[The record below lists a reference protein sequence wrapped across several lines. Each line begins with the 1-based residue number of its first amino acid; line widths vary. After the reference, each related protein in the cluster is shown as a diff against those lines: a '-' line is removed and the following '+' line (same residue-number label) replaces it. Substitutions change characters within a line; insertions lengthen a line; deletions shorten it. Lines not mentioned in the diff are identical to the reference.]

1 MKKLIATAT
10 AILLTACVSSP
21 ICYAADDNIR
31 NAKASAASVE
41 YAGDSYD
48 KYLHT
53 FSGAEYAASEVKYG
67 ESCVFGTESREFAVE
82 IPSAGFYSV
91 GMSYRAVD
99 KSTDDIKIGV
109 EIDGSCPY
117 EQAGEFEFP
126 RMWRNEEKVRTDSL
140 GNEFAHRQVP
150 YEEFYRNYALRLSD
164 GTGEKYL
171 VYLTKGSH
179 TVSII
184 PVKGSFELEYLVF
197 GSSGQPVEYSA
208 PTDNEKL
215 YDGEPVIIEG
225 ESAALKSKHYLI
237 AKSDTATVAVTP
249 HTAKV
254 NSLNYIGG
262 NWKNAGETLVWNTPE
277 LEEGYYRIGFSFKQ
291 NAVIGSMS
299 YRSLL
304 IDGTSPF
311 KEAEQISFG
320 YADGWQQSF
329 FKSASGTPYL
339 IYFTKGVHT
348 ISLSVTSGDISK
360 VRTLISDAIAQLG
373 ELYIDI
379 NMITGENVDVYRD
392 YELFSQIPD
401 METRLK
407 DIRDK
412 LNSAAERL
420 SEITG
425 QKSGSNYSV
434 IMNMVEIINQ
444 MLKNKFEAHRY
455 KSSYYSNYCSVSSVL
470 HDLKSMPLDLDKIA
484 LTSASRSEP
493 FEKSGFFE
501 QALYSVQRFFVSFS
515 KDYNGISDGDSDG
528 IKLWVNT
535 GRDQA
540 QVMSSLIERSFT
552 ADTKIS
558 VDLKLV
564 NATMIQAILSGN
576 GPDCAVMN
584 SRSEP
589 VNLAMRGVLYDLSQ
603 FSDCEEVLKRF
614 QAGAELPYRYKDGL
628 YALPDT
634 QSYFM
639 MFYRRDILEQLGIDI
654 PVTWDQFGE
663 AYKILARNNMSV
675 WLPNNVATDTAQVNA
690 GVGSVNI
697 FPSLLLQNGL
707 SLYTED
713 GKSTNLL
720 SADVMTVFGKWTDY
734 YSKMKFP
741 VTLDFYNRFRVGTT
755 PLGIAVYTTYT
766 TLKVAAPEL
775 DSLWGF
781 TAVPGTVRQDGSIS
795 RASSGGGTGCFI
807 LKSTKA
813 PQKAWEFLK
822 WWTSADTQLSYSN
835 DIESVIG
842 PAGRVAVANV
852 EAIKGLSW
860 DTGMLDELLSAW
872 SQVEEIP
879 EYPGS
884 YYVSRSIYQS
894 FWNVVNANKNTKD
907 MLMKYGREANE
918 EISRKWKQ
926 YQSR

>member
-1 MKKLIATAT
+1 
-10 AILLTACVSSP
+10 
-21 ICYAADDNIR
+21 
-31 NAKASAASVE
+31 
-41 YAGDSYD
+41 
-48 KYLHT
+48 
-53 FSGAEYAASEVKYG
+53 
-67 ESCVFGTESREFAVE
+67 
-82 IPSAGFYSV
+82 
-91 GMSYRAVD
+91 
-99 KSTDDIKIGV
+99 
-109 EIDGSCPY
+109 
-117 EQAGEFEFP
+117 
-126 RMWRNEEKVRTDSL
+126 
-140 GNEFAHRQVP
+140 
-150 YEEFYRNYALRLSD
+150 
-164 GTGEKYL
+164 
-171 VYLTKGSH
+171 
-179 TVSII
+179 
-184 PVKGSFELEYLVF
+184 
-197 GSSGQPVEYSA
+197 
-208 PTDNEKL
+208 
-215 YDGEPVIIEG
+215 
-225 ESAALKSKHYLI
+225 
-237 AKSDTATVAVTP
+237 
-249 HTAKV
+249 
-254 NSLNYIGG
+254 
-262 NWKNAGETLVWNTPE
+262 
-277 LEEGYYRIGFSFKQ
+277 
-291 NAVIGSMS
+291 
-299 YRSLL
+299 
-304 IDGTSPF
+304 
-311 KEAEQISFG
+311 
-320 YADGWQQSF
+320 
-329 FKSASGTPYL
+329 
-339 IYFTKGVHT
+339 
-348 ISLSVTSGDISK
+348 
-360 VRTLISDAIAQLG
+360 
-373 ELYIDI
+373 
-379 NMITGENVDVYRD
+379 
-392 YELFSQIPD
+392 
-401 METRLK
+401 
-407 DIRDK
+407 
-412 LNSAAERL
+412 
-420 SEITG
+420 
-425 QKSGSNYSV
+425 
-434 IMNMVEIINQ
+434 
-444 MLKNKFEAHRY
+444 
-455 KSSYYSNYCSVSSVL
+455 
-470 HDLKSMPLDLDKIA
+470 
-484 LTSASRSEP
+484 
-493 FEKSGFFE
+493 
-501 QALYSVQRFFVSFS
+501 
-515 KDYNGISDGDSDG
+515 
-528 IKLWVNT
+528 
-535 GRDQA
+535 
-540 QVMSSLIERSFT
+540 
-552 ADTKIS
+552 
-558 VDLKLV
+558 
-564 NATMIQAILSGN
+564 MIQAILSGN

-775 DSLWGF
+775 DGLWGF